1 MKTVSF
7 VGAALVAMGVG
18 GAAHAADPITL
29 KLGGYTRYYVGYA
42 DNDDS
47 VGDFQE
53 FDVKGANEVY
63 FLGSTTLDN
72 GLKVSVEMQF
82 EAGGNADTRNNNVDE
97 AYVTLD
103 GAFGRVIIGAENNA
117 AYLMHVSAPD
127 AAGTLESGEINL
139 MGGTWVVRPSGVN
152 SLQKETGID
161 VESDAE
167 KITYIS
173 PSFGGLSVGFS
184 YVPSLGDHDQRPK
197 LEDNLTDM
205 VAAGL
210 SYKTSYRGVGI
221 KASAGYLTVLDENE
235 GVSGTSDYD
244 EVSAGLQVSYAG
256 FTVGGSYA
264 NINHDTTTDKGLDGR
279 VFTAGIQYASGPAA
293 VSFAYMD
300 SKAEGAVGGGD
311 DRGKIYQAS
320 GKYNLGPGIAAVAT
334 VGHVDFEDEG
344 ADANDGWTAFS
355 GLKVSF

>member
-1 MKTVSF
+1 MKHILFATTAI
-7 VGAALVAMGVG
+7 AAIGLG
-18 GAAHAADPITL
+18 GIAHAADPITL
-29 KLGGYTRYYVGYA
+29 KLGGYSRYYVGYA
-42 DNDDS
+42 DNDES
-47 VGDFQE
+47 VGDYQE

-72 GLKVSVEMQF
+72 GLKVGVDIQM
-82 EAGGNADTRNNNVDE
+82 EAGGNADTRKSNIDE
-97 AYVTLD
+97 AYITLD
-103 GAFGRVIIGAENNA
+103 SSFGRVIIGAENNA
-117 AYLMHVSAPD
+117 AYLMHVTAPD

-152 SLQKETGID
+152 SLQKESGID

-173 PSFGGLSVGFS
+173 PSFGGFTAGIS
-184 YVPSLGDHDQRPK
+184 YVPSLGDHDQAPK
-197 LEDNLTDM
+197 LEDDLTDL
-205 VAAGL
+205 VAAGVA
-210 SYKTSYRGVGI
+210 YKNSFGGVGV
-221 KASAGYLTVLDENE
+221 KASAGYLTVLEENE
-235 GVSGTSDYD
+235 TASGTGDYD
-244 EVSAGLQVSYAG
+244 EVSAGIQLSYAG

-279 VFTAGIQYASGPAA
+279 VFTAGLQYAVGAGA

-320 GKYNLGPGIAAVAT
+320 GKYNLGPGIAAVTT

-344 ADANDGWTAFS
+344 ADANDGWTAFG
-355 GLKVSF
+355 GLRLSF